1 MPTSSG
7 ILRQWWRLPILRKR
21 ALLLLGCDPKP
32 PVMERCPILST
43 YVLVTLLAL
52 TGSTPA
58 APSFEHPNIIMHPR
72 LDAMLRAILHG
83 AFKGEL

>member
-1 MPTSSG
+1 
-7 ILRQWWRLPILRKR
+7 
-21 ALLLLGCDPKP
+21 
-32 PVMERCPILST
+32 MERCPILST